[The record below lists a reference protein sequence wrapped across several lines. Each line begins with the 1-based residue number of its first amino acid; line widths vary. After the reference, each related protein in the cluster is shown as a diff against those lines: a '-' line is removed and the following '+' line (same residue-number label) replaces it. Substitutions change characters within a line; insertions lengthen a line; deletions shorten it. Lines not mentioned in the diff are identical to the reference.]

1 MKPLDR
7 LYRKKRKLKGGIG
20 TVGINVVALSGNL
33 TRDAE
38 IRQAKSG
45 NTVVSFGI
53 AVNDRRKNLISGEWE
68 DYHNFFDV
76 TMFGNY
82 GRSIAD
88 RLTKGS
94 KVALNGQL
102 RYTQW
107 EKDGQRRSKVE
118 VIADQVDFLT
128 KAKK

>member
-45 NTVVSFGI
+45 NTVVSFGK
-53 AVNDRRKNLISGEWE
+53 AVNDRRKNLSLITQ
-68 DYHNFFDV
+68 DQINFLNQRNQAGGCR
-76 TMFGNY
+76 TMRKY
-82 GRSIAD
+82 YWKIC
-88 RLTKGS
+88 
-94 KVALNGQL
+94 GQEYDAQHP
-102 RYTQW
+102 R
-107 EKDGQRRSKVE
+107 D
-118 VIADQVDFLT
+118 
-128 KAKK
+128 